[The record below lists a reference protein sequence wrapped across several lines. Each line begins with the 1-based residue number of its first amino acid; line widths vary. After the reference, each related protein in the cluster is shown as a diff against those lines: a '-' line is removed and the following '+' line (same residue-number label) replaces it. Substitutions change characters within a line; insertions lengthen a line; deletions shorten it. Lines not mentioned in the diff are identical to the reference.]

1 MEQPV
6 KQRTCRLNG
15 WCMTTKERAHKHIK
29 RRLKLP
35 DYYGCNLDALADCL
49 GEMGQPTSIVLVN
62 AGYMQRKL
70 GDYGVRLLSL
80 IMAATGENPRLNLQV
95 RQGLFR

>member
-1 MEQPV
+1 MEREP
-6 KQRTCRLNG
+6 KGRTCRLNG
-15 WCMTTKERAHKHIK
+15 RCMATKEKAHRHLK

-35 DYYGCNLDALADCL
+35 DHYGCNLDALADCL
-49 GEMGQPTSIVLVN
+49 GEMGRPTAIILVN

-80 IMAATGENPRLNLQV
+80 LMAATGENPRLKLLV
-95 RQGLFR
+95 RQGLFK